1 MPDARALHSPLL
13 TRDEAARYCRV
24 GLRTFDRRVAPHV
37 RALSIGARILFDRK
51 DIDTWLETQKD
62 GRSLEIGVRVSTRSA
77 SRTRGEG
84 STDPRAQEILQEL
97 RSKRREST
105 PRLFPVADCKPEPN
119 P

>member
-1 MPDARALHSPLL
+1 MDTPALDSPLL

-37 RALSIGARILFDRK
+37 RALSIGTRRFFDRK

-62 GRSLEIGVRVSTRSA
+62 GRSLEIGERGSTRSA
-77 SRTRGEG
+77 SRTRVEG
-84 STDPRAQEILQEL
+84 STDPRARKILQEL

-105 PRLFPVADCKPEPN
+105 PKLFPVAGCKTDNEI
-119 P
+119 